1 MGVRQE
7 NAPYWVSIILFL
19 FDLHKCNHSNYM
31 NDKRR
36 RACSDKAGVILIWL
50 LIPQAYRRTQDW
62 NSQKLSELSLEKR
75 CVPSLFI
82 EIISLFQVLSAI
94 ALINRCVFVDI
105 YLMLF
110 NRIILLILQIDNYKM
125 SIIYMCIHILIKVHT
140 YLKLLSAVG
149 PQDYKNKDPRQNLES
164 IESQSICK

>member
-1 MGVRQE
+1 MAINPSGVP
-7 NAPYWVSIILFL
+7 A
-19 FDLHKCNHSNYM
+19 HS
-31 NDKRR
+31 R
-36 RACSDKAGVILIWL
+36 L
-50 LIPQAYRRTQDW
+50 
-62 NSQKLSELSLEKR
+62 KLTKLWEQSLEKS

-164 IESQSICK
+164 IESQSICKKFNVLKKRTHEKYFLS